1 METKYCNTLVSS
13 REDGKLAHTD
23 NIYDK
28 EIGQMQNIINKRF
41 IDFMEKLGIN
51 ISVNDKGQHIWTV
64 GTSQYILTPYTEAA
78 VVVNT
83 EYDKPII
90 TGFSYRNAVSNNG
103 GKASVG
109 SLTFTQRVTYTW
121 NNGTQ
126 TFKTIDGNLD
136 TEGLEVIYAISDI
149 LNNARVD
156 EFGNV
161 EADPSTVINSKVI
174 CSITPQ
180 IIINDTTS
188 FNRSVFAE
196 VSQAGATCTF
206 EGGGTTYT
214 KDNVE
219 SNGTNFTV
227 ILNKSMGVNIA
238 EVNDDSDG
246 VTAFKEKDDSI
257 NIEVFEN
264 EIAAPRTMHVNIVT
278 NVGTFVV
285 TINQKAAREATIT
298 DTIYGT
304 PVIKQ
309 FAYSGNIGNNGDVAA
324 TVSTLTFEQPVT
336 YIWSKGDPTYD
347 TLQGNLGTADATF
360 SFTIINPQN
369 GAYVSNSKDNPGSV
383 TALPSISATEEIIG
397 TVTPQVTWH
406 NMPSNNSSVT
416 AVVKQ
421 DAAIVKFTSNNSKT
435 YNKTG
440 ILYGGET
447 FNINITK
454 SSGVEIGTP
463 TVSPASAATAIFE
476 NGAIRVVVNAN
487 PNTTQRNIT
496 VTIPTNIGNL
506 TINGVQ
512 EALVIQKYFYIGQ
525 TTNTLSGFAAL
536 SNNEIVALATKTN
549 VNSGVKGTGTIAGI
563 SVSNHYKH
571 HIAITNSI
579 FFVLIP
585 SDVNLAAAYFDGE
598 GDSFDTPYS
607 NEEVANTSIWRAT
620 HTAVTIDG
628 VSYNVYGYRDPNMA
642 GNYMDVYVN

>member
-13 REDGKLAHTD
+13 REDGKLAYTD

-28 EIGQMQNIINKRF
+28 EIGEMQNIINKRF
-41 IDFMEKLGIN
+41 VEFMQKLGIN

-78 VVVNT
+78 VVT
-83 EYDKPII
+83 STDYDKPII

-109 SLTFTQRVTYTW
+109 SLTFTQKVTYTW
-121 NNGTQ
+121 NNGIQ
-126 TFKTIDGNLD
+126 TFGTIDGNLD
-136 TEGLEVIYAISDI
+136 TEALEVSYTISDI

-161 EADPSTVINSKVI
+161 EADVSTVSNSRTI
-174 CSITPQ
+174 CKITPQ
-180 IIINDTTS
+180 VTLNGKTS
-188 FNRSVFAE
+188 SNVSVFAE
-196 VSQAGATCTF
+196 VAQVGAVCTF
-206 EGGGTTYT
+206 AGGGTTYE
-214 KDNVE
+214 KNNVDAT
-219 SNGTNFTV
+219 GTNFSV
-227 ILNKSMGVNIA
+227 VLSKSDGVLINSIS
-238 EVNDDSDG
+238 DDSDG
-246 VTAFKEKDDSI
+246 ITANLEDDGSI
-257 NIEVFEN
+257 MVEVFEN
-264 EIAAPRTMHVNIVT
+264 EDTSNNRVMN
-278 NVGTFVV
+278 V
-285 TINQKAAREATIT
+285 TITTNINTLTITVNQNKAREATIVST
-298 DTIYGT
+298 EYEN

-309 FAYSGNIGNNGDVAA
+309 FTYNGNVSNEGIAA
-324 TVSTLTFEQPVT
+324 PVKSLVFEQIQVNTWSNGEVTRVPVT
-336 YIWSKGDPTYD
+336 
-347 TLQGNLGTADATF
+347 GNLTTSDASF
-360 SFTIINPQN
+360 SYEITNARN
-369 GAYVSNSKDNPGSV
+369 GAYVSANGNV
-383 TALPSISATEEIIG
+383 TANASSSANEENIG
-397 TVTPQVTWH
+397 TITPQVTWH
-406 NMPSNNSSVT
+406 NMSSNNSSVT

-421 DAAIVKFTSNNSKT
+421 DAAVVKFTSNNSKT

-447 FNINITK
+447 FNVNITK
-454 SSGVEIGTP
+454 SSGVEISTP
-463 TVSPASAATAIFE
+463 TVSPASAATATFE
-476 NGAIRVVVNAN
+476 NGAVTVVVNAN

-536 SNNEIVALATKTN
+536 SNNEVVALATKTN

>member
-13 REDGKLAHTD
+13 REDGKLANTD

-28 EIGQMQNIINKRF
+28 EIGEMQNIINNRF
-41 IDFMEKLGIN
+41 IAFMEKLGIN
-51 ISVNDKGQHIWTV
+51 ITVNDKGQHIWTV

-78 VVVNT
+78 VIVST
-83 EYDKPII
+83 DYDKPMV

-109 SLTFTQRVTYTW
+109 SLTFTQKVTYTW

-126 TFKTIDGNLD
+126 TFDTIDGNLD
-136 TEGLEVIYAISDI
+136 TEALEVTYTISNI

-161 EADPSTVINSKVI
+161 EADVSTVANSRTVCK
-174 CSITPQ
+174 ITPQ
-180 IIINDTTS
+180 VTLNGKTS
-188 FNRSVFAE
+188 SNVSVFAE
-196 VSQAGATCTF
+196 VAQAGAVCTF
-206 EGGGTTYT
+206 AGGGTTYE
-214 KDNVE
+214 KSNVDAI
-219 SNGTNFTV
+219 GTNFSV
-227 ILNKSMGVNIA
+227 VLSKSDGVLINSIS
-238 EVNDDSDG
+238 DDSDG
-246 VTAFKEKDDSI
+246 ITASLEEDGSI
-257 NIEVFEN
+257 MIKVFEN
-264 EIAAPRTMHVNIVT
+264 EDTSNDRVMHVTIVT
-278 NVGTFVV
+278 NINTL
-285 TINQKAAREATIT
+285 TITVNQNKAREATIVST
-298 DTIYGT
+298 TYEN

-309 FAYSGNIGNNGDVAA
+309 FTYNGNVTNEGIAA
-324 TVSTLTFEQPVT
+324 SVKSLVFEQVQVNTWSNGEITRVPVT
-336 YIWSKGDPTYD
+336 
-347 TLQGNLGTADATF
+347 GNLTTSDASF
-360 SFTIINPQN
+360 SYEITNSRN
-369 GAYVSNSKDNPGSV
+369 GAYVSSNGNV
-383 TALPSISATEEIIG
+383 TANASSSANEENIG

-406 NMPSNNSSVT
+406 NMSSNNSSVT

-421 DAAIVKFTSNNSKT
+421 DAAVCKFTSNNSKT
-435 YNKTG
+435 YTKTG
-440 ILYGGET
+440 IVYGGET
-447 FNINITK
+447 FNVNVTK
-454 SSGVEIGTP
+454 SSGVEISTP
-463 TVSPASAATAIFE
+463 TVSPSSAATATFE
-476 NGAIRVVVNAN
+476 NGAIKVVVNAN

-496 VTIPTNIGNL
+496 VTIPTNVGNL

-536 SNNEIVALATKTN
+536 SNNEVVALATKTN

-585 SDVNLAAAYFDGE
+585 SNVNLAAAYFDGE

-607 NEEVANTSIWRAT
+607 NEEIANTAIWRAT
-620 HTAVTIDG
+620 HTAVTVDG

>member
-13 REDGKLAHTD
+13 RENGILAHTD

-28 EIGQMQNIINKRF
+28 EIKEMQSIINKRF
-41 IDFMEKLGIN
+41 VEFMEKLGIN
-51 ISVNDKGQHIWTV
+51 ITVNSKGQHIWTV

-78 VVVNT
+78 VVVST
-83 EYDKPII
+83 DYDKPIV

-109 SLTFTQRVTYTW
+109 SLTFTQKVTYTW

-126 TFKTIDGNLD
+126 TFDTIDGNLD
-136 TEGLEVIYAISDI
+136 TEALEVTYTISDI

-161 EADPSTVINSKVI
+161 EADVSTVANSRTI
-174 CSITPQ
+174 CKITPQ
-180 IIINDTTS
+180 VTLNGKTS
-188 FNRSVFAE
+188 SNVSVFAE
-196 VSQAGATCTF
+196 VAQAAAVCTF
-206 EGGGTTYT
+206 AGGGTTYE
-214 KDNVE
+214 KNNVDAI
-219 SNGTNFTV
+219 GTNFSV
-227 ILNKSMGVNIA
+227 VLSKSDGVLINSIS
-238 EVNDDSDG
+238 DDSDG
-246 VTAFKEKDDSI
+246 ITASLEDDGSI
-257 NIEVFEN
+257 MIEVFEN
-264 EIAAPRTMHVNIVT
+264 EDTSNNRVMHVTIVT
-278 NVGTFVV
+278 NINTL
-285 TINQKAAREATIT
+285 TITVNQNKAREATIVST
-298 DTIYGT
+298 TYEN

-309 FAYSGNIGNNGDVAA
+309 FTYNGNVTNEGIAA
-324 TVSTLTFEQPVT
+324 SVKSLVFEQVQVNTWSNGEITRVPVT
-336 YIWSKGDPTYD
+336 
-347 TLQGNLGTADATF
+347 GNLTTSDASF
-360 SFTIINPQN
+360 SYEITNARN
-369 GAYVSNSKDNPGSV
+369 GAYVSANGNV
-383 TALPSISATEEIIG
+383 TANASSSADEENIG

-406 NMPSNNSSVT
+406 NMSSNNSSVT

-421 DAAIVKFTSNNSKT
+421 DAAVCKFTSNSSKT

-440 ILYGGET
+440 IAYGGET
-447 FNINITK
+447 FNVNVTK

-463 TVSPASAATAIFE
+463 TVSPASAATATFE
-476 NGAIRVVVNAN
+476 NGAIKVVINAN

-496 VTIPTNIGNL
+496 VTIPTNVGNL

-536 SNNEIVALATKTN
+536 SNNEVAALATKTN
-549 VNSGVKGTGTIAGI
+549 VNSGVMGTGTIAGI
-563 SVSNHYKH
+563 YVSSHYKH

-585 SDVNLAAAYFDGE
+585 SNVNLAAAYFDGE

-607 NEEVANTSIWRAT
+607 NDEIANTAIWRAT

-642 GNYMDVYVN
+642 GNYMDIYVN

>member
-13 REDGKLAHTD
+13 REDGKLANTD

-28 EIGQMQNIINKRF
+28 EIGEMQNIINNRF
-41 IDFMEKLGIN
+41 IAFMEKLGIN
-51 ISVNDKGQHIWTV
+51 ITVNDKGQHIWTV
-64 GTSQYILTPYTEAA
+64 GQAQYILTPYTEAA
-78 VVVNT
+78 VIVST
-83 EYDKPII
+83 DYDKPMV

-109 SLTFTQRVTYTW
+109 SLTFTQKVTYTW

-126 TFKTIDGNLD
+126 TFDTIDGNLD
-136 TEGLEVIYAISDI
+136 TEALEVTYTISNI

-161 EADPSTVINSKVI
+161 EADVSTVANSRTVCK
-174 CSITPQ
+174 ITPQ
-180 IIINDTTS
+180 VTLNGKTS
-188 FNRSVFAE
+188 SNVSVFAE
-196 VSQAGATCTF
+196 VAQAGAVCTF
-206 EGGGTTYT
+206 AGGGTTYE
-214 KDNVE
+214 KSNVDAI
-219 SNGTNFTV
+219 GTNFSV
-227 ILNKSMGVNIA
+227 VLSKSDGVLINSIS
-238 EVNDDSDG
+238 DDSDG
-246 VTAFKEKDDSI
+246 ITASLEEDGSI
-257 NIEVFEN
+257 MIKVFEN
-264 EIAAPRTMHVNIVT
+264 EDTSNDRVMHVTIVT
-278 NVGTFVV
+278 NINTL
-285 TINQKAAREATIT
+285 TITVNQNKAREATIVST
-298 DTIYGT
+298 TYEN

-309 FAYSGNIGNNGDVAA
+309 FTYNGNVTNEGIAA
-324 TVSTLTFEQPVT
+324 SVKSLVFEQVQVNTWSNGEITRVPVT
-336 YIWSKGDPTYD
+336 
-347 TLQGNLGTADATF
+347 GNLTTSDASF
-360 SFTIINPQN
+360 SYEITNSRN
-369 GAYVSNSKDNPGSV
+369 GAYVSSNGNV
-383 TALPSISATEEIIG
+383 TANASSSANEENIG

-406 NMPSNNSSVT
+406 NMSSNNSSVT

-421 DAAIVKFTSNNSKT
+421 DAAVCKFTSNNSKT
-435 YNKTG
+435 YTKTG
-440 ILYGGET
+440 IVYGGET
-447 FNINITK
+447 FNVNVTK
-454 SSGVEIGTP
+454 SSGVEISTP
-463 TVSPASAATAIFE
+463 TVSPSSAATATFE
-476 NGAIRVVVNAN
+476 NGAIKVVVNAN

-496 VTIPTNIGNL
+496 VTIPTNVGNL

-536 SNNEIVALATKTN
+536 SNNEVVALATKTN

-585 SDVNLAAAYFDGE
+585 SNVNLAAAYFDGE

-607 NEEVANTSIWRAT
+607 NEEIANTAIWRAT
-620 HTAVTIDG
+620 HTAVTVDG

>member
-64 GTSQYILTPYTEAA
+64 GTAQYILTPFTEAA
-78 VVVNT
+78 VIT
-83 EYDKPII
+83 STDYDKPII

-109 SLTFTQRVTYTW
+109 SLTFTQKVTYTW

-126 TFKTIDGNLD
+126 TFDTIDGNLD
-136 TEGLEVIYAISDI
+136 TEALEVTYTISDI

-161 EADPSTVINSKVI
+161 EADVSTVANSRTI
-174 CSITPQ
+174 CKITPQ
-180 IIINDTTS
+180 VTLNGKTS
-188 FNRSVFAE
+188 SNVSVFAE
-196 VSQAGATCTF
+196 VAQAGAVCTF
-206 EGGGTTYT
+206 AGGGTTYE
-214 KDNVE
+214 KSNVDAT
-219 SNGTNFTV
+219 GINFSV
-227 ILNKSMGVNIA
+227 VLSKSDGVLINSIS
-238 EVNDDSDG
+238 DDSDG
-246 VTAFKEKDDSI
+246 ITASLEDDGSI
-257 NIEVFEN
+257 MVEVFEN
-264 EIAAPRTMHVNIVT
+264 EDTSNNRVMNVTVVT
-278 NVGTFVV
+278 NINTL
-285 TINQKAAREATIT
+285 TITVNQNKAREATIVST
-298 DTIYGT
+298 EYEN

-309 FAYSGNIGNNGDVAA
+309 FTYNGNVSNEGIAA
-324 TVSTLTFEQPVT
+324 PVKSLVFEQVQVNTWSNGEVT
-336 YIWSKGDPTYD
+336 RVPIT
-347 TLQGNLGTADATF
+347 GNLTTSDASF
-360 SFTIINPQN
+360 SYEITNARN
-369 GAYVSNSKDNPGSV
+369 GAYVSANGNV
-383 TALPSISATEEIIG
+383 TANASSSANVENIG
-397 TVTPQVTWH
+397 TVTPKVTWH
-406 NMPSNNSSVT
+406 NMSSNSSVT
-416 AVVKQ
+416 AVVQQ
-421 DAAIVKFTSNNSKT
+421 DAAVVKFTSNNSKI

-447 FNINITK
+447 FNVNITK
-454 SSGVEIGTP
+454 SSGVEIDTP

-536 SNNEIVALATKTN
+536 SNNEVVAIATKTN